1 MKKCDAKFV
10 REQPFAAYAHT
21 AVADEAKLVAPT
33 VGVSGFFNSEAT
45 RKIVRIRKIDV
56 CPSHDAQ
63 IALK

>member
-21 AVADEAKLVAPT
+21 AVAKLVAPT